1 MEMLHQY
8 REMYDFSN
16 RLKTFGDWPFAENC
30 SCTPENM
37 AKAGFVHSPTN
48 NEPDVARCFFCLIE
62 LEGWE
67 PDDDPWHEHAK
78 RSATCGFLG
87 MQKDFRALTVE
98 EFLKLELERFKS
110 CVHKKTKEKIVHIQE
125 VLGST
130 TKRLQKYFEVEH
142 GCVVDLEP

>member
-8 REMYDFSN
+8 REMYDYGN

-30 SCTPENM
+30 SCTPEHM

-78 RSATCGFLG
+78 RSATCGFLS

-110 CVHKKTKEKIVHIQE
+110 CVVYKGQCNT
-125 VLGST
+125 
-130 TKRLQKYFEVEH
+130 
-142 GCVVDLEP
+142 